1 MHKRVAQLEE
11 EKYDLEYDVRQK
23 DFEINELN
31 IQVNDLRGKFVKPA
45 LKKVSKYDTKFKKL
59 QEKTEE
65 KLDFRGNLKSVKKDV
80 TEELTKVPAKSEK
93 APDWAKK
100 IHGKI
105 VGEPGEAGEAA
116 AE

>member
-1 MHKRVAQLEE
+1 MHKRVSQLEE

-65 KLDFRGNLKSVKKDV
+65 KVDFRGNLKSVKKDI

-100 IHGKI
+100 VKGT
-105 VGEPGEAGEAA
+105 GGGPEEAA
-116 AE
+116 VPDE

>member
-1 MHKRVAQLEE
+1 
-11 EKYDLEYDVRQK
+11 VRQK

-65 KLDFRGNLKSVKKDV
+65 KVDFRGNLKSVKKDI
-80 TEELTKVPAKSEK
+80 TEVLTNVPAKSEK

-100 IHGKI
+100 VKGT
-105 VGEPGEAGEAA
+105 GDAA
-116 AE
+116 VPEE